1 MRTFNRNS
9 SRSFNNNFDRNFKR
23 MTMVFW
29 VAFAVAAVFILT
41 VWSMMGYAAYQV
53 ATDPQGAASFLGNI
67 AADALRPVVEVI
79 KE

>member
-9 SRSFNNNFDRNFKR
+9 NSSFNNNFDRNFKR
-23 MTMVFW
+23 MNVVFW
-29 VAFAVAAVFILT
+29 VFFAVVTTLIFTAWGV
-41 VWSMMGYAAYQV
+41 MGYVGYQV

-67 AADALRPVVEVI
+67 AADALRPVVQVI